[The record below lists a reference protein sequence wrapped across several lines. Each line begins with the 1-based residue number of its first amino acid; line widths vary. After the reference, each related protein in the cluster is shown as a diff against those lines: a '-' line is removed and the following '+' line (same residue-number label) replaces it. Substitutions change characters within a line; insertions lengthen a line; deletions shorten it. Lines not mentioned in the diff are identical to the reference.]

1 MAQDSPPPNST
12 EAATSPKKQENFWVE
27 TLKTLGLSLILALG
41 TRQFVADA
49 RFIPSG
55 SMEPTL
61 QVDDRVMVDKVS
73 YRFSSPQRG
82 DIVVFD
88 PVDALKQ
95 QGHTESFI
103 KRIIGLPG
111 DRVVVVDDQVSIN
124 GQSLPEN
131 YPSTVHQA
139 EMTQLYV
146 KKHDKNPDNRL
157 WNAADKGPE
166 FNQVVPPDH
175 YVVLG
180 DHRSDSADSRVWGF
194 LPKKNLIGKA
204 VVRYWPLDRLGA
216 IDPKPSYMK

>member
-1 MAQDSPPPNST
+1 MTQDSSTTHST
-12 EAATSPKKQENFWVE
+12 EDVKLPKKQENFWVE
-27 TLKTLGLSLILALG
+27 TLKTLGLSLVLALG

-49 RFIPSG
+49 RFIPTG

-61 QVDDRVMVDKVS
+61 LVDDRVMVDKVS

-82 DIVVFD
+82 DIVVFE
-88 PVDALKQ
+88 PTDALKA

-111 DRVVVVDDQVSIN
+111 DKVVVVDDQVTIN
-124 GQSLPEN
+124 GQPLPEN
-131 YPSTVHQA
+131 YPSTVHVT
-139 EMTQLYV
+139 EMTQLYDKMRR
-146 KKHDKNPDNRL
+146 KKPDIRL
-157 WNAADKGPE
+157 WSPDDKGPG

-180 DHRSDSADSRVWGF
+180 DHRGDSSDSRVWGF

-204 VVRYWPLDRLGA
+204 VVRYWPLDRMGA
-216 IDPKPSYMK
+216 LNPKPSYVK